1 MKIAFVN
8 DSCEHLGIEYI
19 SSVLKLSGHKTKLF
33 VDPLLFDDEFIT
45 VKLLAKLFDSKKNL
59 VRDLKVYR
67 PDLVCISVVSSFYP
81 WASQIAEMIKKEMNT
96 PILMGGIHPSSVP
109 EFVIENKD
117 VDMVCIG
124 EGEYPIL
131 ELANSLQNGTI
142 NYSIKNIWFKNNGQ
156 IIKNEIRPLI
166 EDLDSL
172 PFPDKDLYFSES
184 PHFSKSYYIAAS
196 RGCPHSCTYC
206 CNSYYRH
213 LYKDKGKY
221 VRLRSVD
228 NVIEELQQAKAKY
241 NIKPI
246 FFLDDCFGY
255 DIEWLK
261 DFSVKYKEEI
271 GTGFYCMMFPSNQMK
286 ESLKYLKNA
295 GCGEI
300 EIGVQSWDEE
310 TRKNIFKRNVSNEIM
325 IETMKLIRKENINL
339 VTGDILGYPGQK
351 EEHIIK
357 AAQIYSEIRP
367 SRTYPF
373 ILKYFPKTDITASA
387 LNDGSLSEKDHN
399 KILSGDY
406 GKYLSADGNMTKKD
420 VLQYLFLFLLVRI
433 LPQNMAQ
440 WVINKRVYSKIPV
453 LFTPAI
459 ISILNNFSTST
470 YESKVNRKSALSR
483 YVHFFVKKIFNK

>member
-1 MKIAFVN
+1 
-8 DSCEHLGIEYI
+8 
-19 SSVLKLSGHKTKLF
+19 
-33 VDPLLFDDEFIT
+33 
-45 VKLLAKLFDSKKNL
+45 
-59 VRDLKVYR
+59 
-67 PDLVCISVVSSFYP
+67 
-81 WASQIAEMIKKEMNT
+81 
-96 PILMGGIHPSSVP
+96 
-109 EFVIENKD
+109 
-117 VDMVCIG
+117 
-124 EGEYPIL
+124 
-131 ELANSLQNGTI
+131 
-142 NYSIKNIWFKNNGQ
+142 
-156 IIKNEIRPLI
+156 
-166 EDLDSL
+166 
-172 PFPDKDLYFSES
+172 
-184 PHFSKSYYIAAS
+184 
-196 RGCPHSCTYC
+196 
-206 CNSYYRH
+206 
-213 LYKDKGKY
+213 
-221 VRLRSVD
+221 
-228 NVIEELQQAKAKY
+228 
-241 NIKPI
+241 
-246 FFLDDCFGY
+246 
-255 DIEWLK
+255 
-261 DFSVKYKEEI
+261 
-271 GTGFYCMMFPSNQMK
+271 MK